1 MDELDKALSGPIFR
15 MHVPKW
21 VEALIAVPGSMF
33 GVMLQSLV
41 MLPTV
46 IPLLLPGPLDI
57 KYLLMVTLPFNLVG
71 ALRIRK
77 WMQDPYNMH
86 LVMVRKLVPYM

>member
-1 MDELDKALSGPIFR
+1 LDELDKALSGPIFR
-15 MHVPKW
+15 MHVPKC

-33 GVMLQSLV
+33 GVML
-41 MLPTV
+41 PTF

-57 KYLLMVTLPFNLVG
+57 RYLLMVTLPFNLVG
-71 ALRIRK
+71 ALRVRM